1 MTQFRKRI
9 ILGLELATTAV
20 LAACGGGDDGIDDRI
35 GVSKPAVRVIHAVT
49 AGPNVDVLQNGALTT
64 LTNIPYKTVSGYFDV
79 NTGNN
84 LFAFNLTGTST
95 QIGSTTVDAHTGHK
109 YTVIAL
115 PGTTSADVAQID
127 DPYGKGL
134 LDTSARVRTFN
145 ASINAQNI
153 DVYLTTPAV
162 DLNSVAPNMAAV
174 QYKNAVPASGQD
186 SQYVDG
192 GTYRL
197 RITTAGTKTVIFD
210 SGALT
215 ISKNSDWLITTIPA
229 DGFGAVVPNR
239 IKVLVAQSNTSNATA
254 QELVTQTTT
263 AAQ

>member
-1 MTQFRKRI
+1 MTQFKRKI
-9 ILGLELATTAV
+9 ILGMALATTAV

-35 GVSKPAVRVIHAVT
+35 GLSKPAVRVIHAVT
-49 AGPNVDVLQNGALTT
+49 AGPNVDVLQNGALTS
-64 LTNIPYKTVSGYFDV
+64 LQNVPYKTVSGYFDV
-79 NTGNN
+79 STGNN

-95 QIGSTTVDAHTGHK
+95 QIGSTTVDARTGHK

-134 LDTSARVRTFN
+134 VDTQARVRTFN
-145 ASINAQNI
+145 ASINAQNV
-153 DVYLTTPAV
+153 DVYLTTPAA
-162 DLNSVAPNMAAV
+162 DLNSVSPNMASV
-174 QYKNAVPASGQD
+174 QYKNAVPASGAD
-186 SQYVDG
+186 SQYLDS

-210 SGALT
+210 SGSLT
-215 ISKNSDWLITTIPA
+215 LNRNADWLITTIPA
-229 DGFGAVVPNR
+229 DGIGAVVPNR

-254 QELVTQTTT
+254 QELVSQT

>member
-1 MTQFRKRI
+1 MTQFKRRI
-9 ILGLELATTAV
+9 ILGLALATTAV

-35 GVSKPAVRVIHAVT
+35 GVSKPSVRVIHAVT
-49 AGPNVDVLQNGALTT
+49 AGPNVDVLQNGVLTS
-64 LTNIPYKTVSGYFDV
+64 LQNIPYKTVSGYFDV
-79 NTGNN
+79 STGNN
-84 LFAFNLTGTST
+84 LFAFNLAGTST

-109 YTVIAL
+109 YTVVAL
-115 PGTTSADVAQID
+115 PGTTSADVVQID

-134 LDTSARVRTFN
+134 LDTSARVRTLN
-145 ASINAQNI
+145 ASINAQNV
-153 DVYLTTPAV
+153 DVYLTPPAV

-174 QYKNAVPASGQD
+174 KYKSAVPASGQD

-210 SGALT
+210 SGSLS
-215 ISKNSDWLITTIPA
+215 ISKNADWLITTIPA
-229 DGFGAVVPNR
+229 DGFGAVVPNK

-254 QELVTQTTT
+254 QELVSQ
-263 AAQ
+263 